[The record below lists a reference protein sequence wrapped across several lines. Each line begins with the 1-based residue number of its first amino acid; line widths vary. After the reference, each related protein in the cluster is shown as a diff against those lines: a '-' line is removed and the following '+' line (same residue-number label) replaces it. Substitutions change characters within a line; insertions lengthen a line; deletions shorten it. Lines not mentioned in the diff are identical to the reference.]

1 MTYSLI
7 HNGTLIDGNGGAPVR
22 DGAVLA
28 QDNRIRAAGRKADIP
43 LPAEAVTMIDAGG
56 GWILPGLIDTHVHL
70 MLEGIDIPRLLTT
83 PFSLRFY
90 HALDHMRRTLDAG
103 ITTVRDAGGAD
114 LGVKQAQASGL
125 VAGPRLQISITAL
138 STTGG
143 HGDGWMPSGMAL
155 DIFPPYPGMPVNTC
169 DGVEEVRRK
178 VREVL
183 RAGADVIKVCA
194 TGGVLSP
201 TDHPEFT
208 QFSEAEL
215 RVMVEE
221 GAYRRGIKV
230 MAHAQGAEGIKNAV
244 RAGIH
249 SIEHGIYLDDE
260 AIELMLAHRTFL
272 VPTLLA
278 PLAVV
283 EQAEA
288 KGNMPEYGVRKA
300 RETIEIH
307 SESIERAYRA
317 GVTIAMGTDAGVMPH
332 GTNLREL
339 GLLCQ
344 IGMGPME
351 ALVATTKT
359 AAACLGWQDRVGTL
373 EPGKLADVVV
383 TKTDPLANIRSLEDV
398 GNVVLVMQD
407 GRVVKDGR
415 TVQ

>member
-1 MTYSLI
+1 MTYTLI
-7 HNGTLIDGNGGAPVR
+7 HNGTLIDGNGGTPIKN
-22 DGAVLA
+22 GAVLI
-28 QDNRIRAAGRKADIP
+28 QDNRIRAAGRRADVP
-43 LPAEAVTMIDAGG
+43 LPDAPLAMLDAGG

-114 LGVKQAQASGL
+114 LGVKQAQAAGL
-125 VAGPRLQISITAL
+125 VAGPRMQISITAL

-155 DIFPPYPGMPVNTC
+155 EIFPPYPGMPVNTC
-169 DGVEEVRRK
+169 DGVEQVRQK

-183 RAGADVIKVCA
+183 RAGAEVIKVCA

-260 AIELMLAHRTFL
+260 AIELMLAHGTFL

-278 PLAVV
+278 PLSVV
-283 EQAEA
+283 EQAES

-339 GLLCQ
+339 GLMCQ
-344 IGMGPME
+344 IGMSPME

-398 GNVVLVMQD
+398 SNIVLVMQD

-415 TVQ
+415 TAD